1 MKAIV
6 ASADFKLDVVEF
18 NEKQSYET
26 IRDAVDGMFDCVR
39 LPSLGVDMWVNDE
52 GKINNLD
59 LNPFGTALWVSEYGM
74 TDIVVGDVIITGGTD
89 GEGKT
94 LGMTNEQAIEV
105 LKSARA
111 MMDELIKP

>member
-6 ASADFKLDVVEF
+6 ALADFKLDVVEF
-18 NEKQSYET
+18 NESKTYET

-52 GKINNLD
+52 GKLNKLD

-74 TDIVVGDVIITGGTD
+74 TDIIVGDVIITGGTN

-111 MMDELIKP
+111 MMDELIK